1 MHIDHSFRIRIMVYT
16 AILVFIIY
24 FSLLSLGRVR
34 QLWASYFDLGIMHQ
48 TVYNSYMSLR
58 EADASRM
65 LELTDPHGSGRQIK
79 RMAIHNDVILGLLAP
94 LYFIYEGPETL
105 LIFQILVTA
114 SGAYALYKIA
124 QKRQLDRHSKGIWLW
139 FIPLLYLLYPPLERA
154 TLYEFHAVTLCL
166 GLVPWMYYAWI
177 CKRYRWFTLLLVL
190 AMMTKEHVGLTIG
203 VWMLVELWRSIG
215 RSYISLSLWRLHRW
229 NRGKW
234 LIILTGLGAVVYS
247 LWSVFVLMPSYRSD
261 AHFALSYFGKD
272 PIYSHILF
280 QYLTKLFS
288 TETVKYSSFV
298 FGPLTFA
305 SLLSPLALIALP
317 DILINLLSSSP
328 QMQSFY
334 FHYTALITPW
344 VFIAL
349 IDVLDRHKNAQWIRF
364 LPIVCLIGTLLF
376 CYIDSP
382 LPLSLKN
389 ETALLGSSASELAD
403 ITLFRQIVS
412 RDDIA
417 VSATG
422 QLAPYLTSRRYYYDF
437 GPHYV
442 RATYV
447 ILRLREIYEYAE
459 KEKLIPIYE
468 KLRNDKNYSRIYK
481 NGDVEV
487 YQRAK
492 M

>member
-1 MHIDHSFRIRIMVYT
+1 MLVTRSHHARIIVWG
-16 AILVFIIY
+16 AIVIFTIY

-94 LYFIYEGPETL
+94 LYFIYEGPEAL

-124 QKRQLDRHSKGIWLW
+124 QKRQLDRHGKGIWLW

-177 CKRYRWFTLLLVL
+177 CKRYRWFGFLLVL

-215 RSYISLSLWRLHRW
+215 RSHVSLSPWRLHRW

-234 LIILTGLGAVVYS
+234 LIVLTGLGSVAYS

-261 AHFALSYFGKD
+261 SHFALSYFSKNTQS
-272 PIYSHILF
+272 SHLLL
-280 QYLTKLFS
+280 QYLSKLFS
-288 TETVKYSSFV
+288 FETVKYASFV
-298 FGPLTFA
+298 FGPLAFVSLMSPFA
-305 SLLSPLALIALP
+305 LAALP
-317 DILINLLSSSP
+317 DEFS
-328 QMQSFY
+328 Y
-334 FHYTALITPW
+334 
-344 VFIAL
+344 
-349 IDVLDRHKNAQWIRF
+349 
-364 LPIVCLIGTLLF
+364 
-376 CYIDSP
+376 
-382 LPLSLKN
+382 
-389 ETALLGSSASELAD
+389 
-403 ITLFRQIVS
+403 
-412 RDDIA
+412 
-417 VSATG
+417 
-422 QLAPYLTSRRYYYDF
+422 
-437 GPHYV
+437 
-442 RATYV
+442 
-447 ILRLREIYEYAE
+447 
-459 KEKLIPIYE
+459 
-468 KLRNDKNYSRIYK
+468 
-481 NGDVEV
+481 
-487 YQRAK
+487 
-492 M
+492 